1 MKFVFTDKK
10 VNLPAVIHRYA
21 EKKVGKL
28 DRFFKEDATA
38 AVTFSIERDR
48 NRVEVTIRSGG
59 TIFRA
64 SESTSDMHAS
74 IDAAVATLERQ
85 IRKNKTR
92 LEKRL
97 RQGAF
102 ERSVDEEIST
112 FVPDG
117 PEEGEYNLVRSKR
130 FPIKPM
136 TRDEAILQMNLLG
149 HSFFAFRRFYSS
161 ANDQFRDLYA
171 DIRQLNQCFRL
182 LNQDKYS
189 VVIVFSGFEVI

>member
-10 VNLPAVIHRYA
+10 VNLPDSVHKYA

-38 AVTFSIERDR
+38 SITFSVEKER
-48 NRVEVTIRSGG
+48 NNKVEITIRSSG
-59 TIFRA
+59 TIFRV

-74 IDAAVATLERQ
+74 IDAAVTTLERQ

-97 RQGAF
+97 RTGAF
-102 ERSVDEEIST
+102 TPAEPAEETS
-112 FVPDG
+112 FVPDV
-117 PEEGEYNLVRSKR
+117 EEDEFQIVRTKK

-136 TRDEAILQMNLLG
+136 TVDEAILQMDLLG
-149 HSFFAFRRFYSS
+149 HSFYAFKIEDSDAFAVVYKR
-161 ANDQFRDLYA
+161 NDGGYGLIEDEA
-171 DIRQLNQCFRL
+171 
-182 LNQDKYS
+182 
-189 VVIVFSGFEVI
+189 